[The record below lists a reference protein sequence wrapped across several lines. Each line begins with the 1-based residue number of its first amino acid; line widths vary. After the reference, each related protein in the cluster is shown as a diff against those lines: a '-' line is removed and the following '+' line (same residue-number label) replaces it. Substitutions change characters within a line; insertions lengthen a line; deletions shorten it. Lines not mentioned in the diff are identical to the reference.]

1 MELEKIDEIRDEAV
15 KVTRDAEKL
24 LDELFM
30 EEARWY
36 ERVWWGVS
44 DAWNSARRGIKWKFQ
59 RMFRG
64 YSDYEVWN
72 LGCASAKYILPR
84 LKAFAEDTI
93 AYPPAYETFEDWKAD
108 LEKMIAA
115 FDWAANL
122 DEREDELIRKC
133 GGYFAKD
140 ADGETA
146 WVKRLAEKEKEVEEG
161 MALFGKNILN
171 LWW

>member
-1 MELEKIDEIRDEAV
+1 MELGKTGKTGDEASEAIRDAG
-15 KVTRDAEKL
+15 KP

-30 EEARWY
+30 EEAKWY
-36 ERVWWGVS
+36 EKAWWGVS
-44 DAWNSARRGIKWKFQ
+44 GAWNSARCRIKWKFQ

-108 LEKMIAA
+108 LGKMIAA
-115 FDWAANL
+115 FDWVSNL

-140 ADGETA
+140 ADGETV
-146 WVKRLAEKEKEVEEG
+146 WVKILAEKEKEVEEG
-161 MALFGKNILN
+161 MALFWKNILN

>member
-36 ERVWWGVS
+36 ERVWWSVS
-44 DAWNSARRGIKWKFQ
+44 DAWRSAMCGVKWKFQ

-64 YSDYEVWN
+64 YSDNEVWN
-72 LGCASAKYILPR
+72 LGWAAAKYVLPR

-108 LEKMIAA
+108 LGKMIAA
-115 FDWAANL
+115 FDWVANL

-146 WVKRLAEKEKEVEEG
+146 WVKRLAEKEKEVDEG